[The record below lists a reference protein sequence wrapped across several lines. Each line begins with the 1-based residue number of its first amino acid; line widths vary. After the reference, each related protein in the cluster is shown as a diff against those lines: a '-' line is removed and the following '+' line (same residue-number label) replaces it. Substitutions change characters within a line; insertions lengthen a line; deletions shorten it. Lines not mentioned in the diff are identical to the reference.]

1 VALRELAKVYVADAL
16 RRWEPRVVITNL
28 TIKRL
33 EDGEG
38 NKLLLRLRYNVVQR
52 NVPGNNVLLE
62 GIEQEVRL

>member
-1 VALRELAKVYVADAL
+1 LL
-16 RRWEPRVVITNL
+16 P
-28 TIKRL
+28 
-33 EDGEG
+33 EG